1 MREWKSGRPKA
12 FRFWLYFTPGL
23 GVLTQEAI
31 ARKQK
36 FLRMAS
42 SGKFL
47 PDFVKLAEAYGAVGM
62 RIEKPEELRSK
73 LQEAFSIPRPVF
85 VDVIVNEEEKVFPMV
100 PAGAGI
106 ADMLI
111 ES

>member
-1 MREWKSGRPKA
+1 MRQMREWKSGRPKA

-42 SGKFL
+42 SGT
-47 PDFVKLAEAYGAVGM
+47 LAGQNHGPPLGVLA
-62 RIEKPEELRSK
+62 
-73 LQEAFSIPRPVF
+73 
-85 VDVIVNEEEKVFPMV
+85 
-100 PAGAGI
+100 
-106 ADMLI
+106 
-111 ES
+111 